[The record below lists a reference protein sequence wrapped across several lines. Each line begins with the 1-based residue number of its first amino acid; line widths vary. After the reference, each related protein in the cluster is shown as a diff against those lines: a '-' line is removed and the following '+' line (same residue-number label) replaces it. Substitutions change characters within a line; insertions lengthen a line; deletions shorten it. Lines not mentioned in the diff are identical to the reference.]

1 MIKLVEFLC
10 VDGCDDTKDFVILES
25 IEVRKYN
32 MTQDVVV
39 ETELKGRFSILER
52 VNS

>member
-10 VDGCDDTKDFVILES
+10 ENSCDDTKDFVILES
-25 IEVRKYN
+25 IEVRKDD

>member
-1 MIKLVEFLC
+1 MIKLVECLC
-10 VDGCDDTKDFVILES
+10 IDGCDDTEDFVILES